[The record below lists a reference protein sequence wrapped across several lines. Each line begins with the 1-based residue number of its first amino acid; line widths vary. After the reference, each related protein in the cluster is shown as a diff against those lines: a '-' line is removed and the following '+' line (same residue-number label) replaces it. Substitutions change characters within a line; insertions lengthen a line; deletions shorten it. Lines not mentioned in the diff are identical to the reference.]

1 MKKITEF
8 LDTDRTIAILLWLA
22 IVYTSIVIWSVWP
35 LWFTV
40 LPIIMTLWLLLQF
53 RRPLRIERIRGKTQ

>member
-8 LDTDRTIAILLWLA
+8 LDTDRTIAILLWFA
-22 IVYTSIVIWSVWP
+22 IVYTSIVIWSVSP